1 MPPTVVRPPGAP
13 PGPTSNPPPTSSS
26 LVSPHTALPPIPPMD
41 RPKWPS
47 SPGGPV
53 VATPPPN
60 GVGDATRAPVVD
72 EFLITPDQLGVVVNF
87 DERSN
92 PEQTKMLNAKYGG
105 VDGIA
110 HLLRTNLE
118 VGLSIA
124 PTAAGGSVSAS
135 ASAAALPVATATPAD
150 ASMDVVDTVLRQDTF
165 GINVI
170 PPPKSD
176 TIFDIVW
183 GTIKEDPIIKI
194 LIASAVVTL
203 IIGFV
208 QHEGWIEGLAILA
221 AVLIVLTVTAGND
234 YSKDKKFKKLLLLQ
248 SDKKTKVLRG
258 GRKDQISSWD
268 VLVGDVV
275 ELVVGDEIPADGIF
289 VRGNRLVVDESPL
302 TGESVPVKKS
312 PKLPFL
318 FSGCQVSEGTGFML
332 VTAVGPRSSGGKIQT
347 LLSEAQS
354 EETVL
359 QAKLRE
365 VAMLIGK
372 VGFAAGI
379 ITFFGLSIRF
389 AITMS
394 QQYAGQTMPTSE
406 LAKLLGFFNVAVT
419 VVVVAVPEGL
429 PLAVTISLAFSMF
442 KMIRDRCFVR
452 HLDASET
459 MGEATA
465 ICTDKTGTLTENR
478 MTVVASMV
486 GRSAVYGEGYDG
498 AAGAPF
504 SSKTY
509 MPSLGSFLAE
519 AVCINS
525 TCFVKYVANDQL
537 PKFVGSATEGAL
549 LVWADRLGYGYE
561 PIRAAV
567 RKVENGE
574 YLFTSDRKRMST
586 LCEPQA
592 AIAGQDPPP
601 LFRLY
606 TKGAPEMVLKLCTAQ
621 LASDASCVLPLGDDD
636 RAQIALVIKDWA
648 SQGLRTIAI
657 AFRDF
662 ERPLT
667 RPERDDPERDLT
679 FVGLVGIKDP
689 VRSGV
694 PEAVRT
700 CQDAGIFVRM
710 VTGDN
715 ILTACKIARE
725 CHILSDHGIA
735 MEGPVFRALSDA
747 DKKAVIPKLQVLARS
762 SPADKYV
769 LVNLLKQMGE
779 VVAVTGD
786 GTNDAP
792 ALKEADVGFAMGISG
807 TQISMNASDII
818 LLDDNFI
825 SIVQSIK
832 WGRNVLSAVR
842 KFLQFQLS
850 VNLVAVG
857 ITIVGSLTQDESPL
871 NPVQLLWVNLIMDTF
886 GALGLAS
893 DVPSADILKERPHS
907 RHESILT
914 PSMRQY
920 IPIITVYQMIALLVL
935 LFKGPALI
943 TFTVADHGIG
953 KETVWIHTIIFTAF
967 VLMQVVNEV
976 LARQLDHEL
985 NIFAGFWANSL
996 FPTMLTIILVIQVV
1010 AVQFAGVFMGTLP
1023 LNAYDWGICIATA
1036 LLMVPWVLA
1045 FRGLIFLYRRRQRQR
1060 YNRVGDA
1067 AAMSLATVSA
1077 STASDAPSGKAL
1089 PAKGTVAASAK
1100 VLRSAEVYSGTAPVA
1115 MTTRSPA
1122 QLGGSGGG
1130 GGAAV

>member
-1 MPPTVVRPPGAP
+1 
-13 PGPTSNPPPTSSS
+13 
-26 LVSPHTALPPIPPMD
+26 
-41 RPKWPS
+41 
-47 SPGGPV
+47 
-53 VATPPPN
+53 
-60 GVGDATRAPVVD
+60 
-72 EFLITPDQLGVVVNF
+72 
-87 DERSN
+87 
-92 PEQTKMLNAKYGG
+92 
-105 VDGIA
+105 
-110 HLLRTNLE
+110 
-118 VGLSIA
+118 
-124 PTAAGGSVSAS
+124 
-135 ASAAALPVATATPAD
+135 
-150 ASMDVVDTVLRQDTF
+150 
-165 GINVI
+165 
-170 PPPKSD
+170 
-176 TIFDIVW
+176 
-183 GTIKEDPIIKI
+183 
-194 LIASAVVTL
+194 
-203 IIGFV
+203 
-208 QHEGWIEGLAILA
+208 
-221 AVLIVLTVTAGND
+221 
-234 YSKDKKFKKLLLLQ
+234 
-248 SDKKTKVLRG
+248 
-258 GRKDQISSWD
+258 
-268 VLVGDVV
+268 
-275 ELVVGDEIPADGIF
+275 
-289 VRGNRLVVDESPL
+289 
-302 TGESVPVKKS
+302 
-312 PKLPFL
+312 
-318 FSGCQVSEGTGFML
+318 ML

-359 QAKLRE
+359 QAKLRD

-394 QQYAGQTMPTSE
+394 HQYAGQTLPTAE

-486 GRSAVYGEGYDG
+486 GRTAVYGEGHDG
-498 AAGAPF
+498 AAGVPF

-537 PKFVGSATEGAL
+537 PNSLGAL

-606 TKGAPEMVLKLCTAQ
+606 TKGAPEMVLKLCTSQ

-943 TFTVADHGIG
+943 TYTVADHGVG
-953 KETVWIHTIIFTAF
+953 KETIWIHTIVFTAF

-985 NIFAGFWANSL
+985 NIFSGFWANSL
-996 FPTMLTIILVIQVV
+996 FPTMLTIILVIQVA
-1010 AVQFAGVFMGTLP
+1010 AVQFAGVFMGTIP

-1060 YNRVGDA
+1060 YGRVGDA
-1067 AAMSLATVSA
+1067 AAMSLATVAA
-1077 STASDAPSGKAL
+1077 SPASDATAVATKAL

-1100 VLRSAEVYSGTAPVA
+1100 VLRSAEVYSGAAPVA

-1122 QLGGSGGG
+1122 QLVASGGG
-1130 GGAAV
+1130 GGGATV